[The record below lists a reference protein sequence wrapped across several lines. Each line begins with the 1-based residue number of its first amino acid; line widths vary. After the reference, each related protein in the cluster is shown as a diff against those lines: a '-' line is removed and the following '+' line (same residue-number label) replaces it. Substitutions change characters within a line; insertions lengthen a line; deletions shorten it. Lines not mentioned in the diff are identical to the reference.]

1 MSSAIRKIRRKQE
14 RKVGGSPLKAIEGLT
29 QLQGLTEL
37 APRINEFILAAE
49 KMEGMVEDLQ
59 GVEGL
64 IESVVEVKNTFE
76 SLVNRQNQCELAL
89 KEILQLL
96 HQERVGPNIKGFE
109 DLLVDYPK
117 LF

>member
-1 MSSAIRKIRRKQE
+1 MRKIRRKQE
-14 RKVGGSPLKAIEGLT
+14 RKVEGSPMKVIEGLT

-37 APRINEFILAAE
+37 APRINEFIIAAE

-64 IESVVEVKNTFE
+64 LENVVSIKNTFD
-76 SLVNRQNQCELAL
+76 SLVRRQSQSELVL

-96 HQERVGPNIKGFE
+96 RQGEEGIDSKLKRLE
-109 DLLVDYPK
+109 DSLGDHG
-117 LF
+117 

>member
-1 MSSAIRKIRRKQE
+1 MRKIRRKQE
-14 RKVGGSPLKAIEGLT
+14 RKVGDSPLKVIEGLT

-37 APRINEFILAAE
+37 APRINEFVVAAE
-49 KMEGMVEDLQ
+49 KMEGMVADLQ

-64 IESVVEVKNTFE
+64 LESLVEVKNTFE
-76 SLVNRQNQCELAL
+76 SLVRRQNQCEMVL

-96 HQERVGPNIKGFE
+96 RQGEERIDSKLKRLE
-109 DLLVDYPK
+109 DSLVDYPY